1 VNLDELN
8 FNDGSED
15 QKNQDTGSKEI
26 LEEVSGHTNDNEDV
40 NTYVTII
47 EWRFTP

>member
-26 LEEVSGHTNDNEDV
+26 LEVSGHTNDNEDI
-40 NTYVTII
+40 NTYVAII